1 MKGELQRKKMVG
13 SKVRESIAQTK
24 YSLAFW
30 CKLAYTFFQKTKK
43 VAKSLLGLPYMPART
58 LNDFLC
64 GLFLWP
70 PKKIWRQVWQFYW
83 RAIIEGVIEG
93 RIIAEKVI

>member
-1 MKGELQRKKMVG
+1 MKEELQRKKMVG

-64 GLFLWP
+64 GLFYG
-70 PKKIWRQVWQFYW
+70 RQRRF
-83 RAIIEGVIEG
+83 GG
-93 RIIAEKVI
+93 RYGNFTGERS